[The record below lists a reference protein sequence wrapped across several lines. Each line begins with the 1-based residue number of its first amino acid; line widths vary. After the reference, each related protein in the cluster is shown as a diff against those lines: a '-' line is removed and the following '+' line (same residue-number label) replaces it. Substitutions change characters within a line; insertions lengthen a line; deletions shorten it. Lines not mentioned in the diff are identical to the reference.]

1 MYLLMYHWGC
11 GVFASCCRGFNYSS
25 ARAMDG
31 RISAAAPLALAD
43 QLSLPII
50 VKPVRFPY
58 KTRYV
63 KITGFSFLAFSF
75 WGK

>member
-1 MYLLMYHWGC
+1 
-11 GVFASCCRGFNYSS
+11 
-25 ARAMDG
+25 MDG

-43 QLSLPII
+43 QLPLPII